1 MSIGPLLER
10 IFRKKSVVDLHQESS
25 DREAAGTSLVKS
37 LNLLDLTCFGI
48 AAVVGA
54 GIFTTLGKA
63 AAERARGPCADA
75 ATTSA
80 HAV

>member
-1 MSIGPLLER
+1 MCTGPLLER
-10 IFRKKSVVDLHQESS
+10 IFRKKSVEDLHQESS

-54 GIFTTLGKA
+54 GVFTTMGKA
-63 AAERARGPCADA
+63 ASDGGP
-75 ATTSA
+75 
-80 HAV
+80 AVSVLFVC